1 MYLNYFIYSKR
12 RIFTMLLLFLFLF
25 SLEVH
30 AQQVIKL
37 SYKAVPLKTVLREL
51 SRQTGY
57 TFAYSDALQ
66 QGNLIVTC
74 EVNTV
79 EPLSKILES
88 ILKEKG
94 IAFTITGKQIILVP
108 AEIAIKAGQQTE
120 QPRRIKV
127 SGKITDETGE
137 PLPGVTVLNKTTK
150 QIQASDLDG
159 NFAIEGKEGDA
170 LAFASIGMTDYSAV
184 LGKGAVLNIVM
195 KPDVIALEDVVVTG
209 YQTLSKERSAGS
221 YKIVKG
227 DDIKD
232 RAISRGSIIESLE
245 GMSTGLSMNYGDGEQ
260 KVLIRGINSINSN
273 QSVLYVVDGVAM
285 SGENIETMM
294 NSNDI
299 ASITV
304 LKDATAASI
313 WGARAAN
320 GVIVVTTKNGNR
332 NKKVEVAYDGSFT
345 YNGLPDYDYM
355 GYMSSDLFIKNARE
369 LFNPGYFTWN
379 AITTT
384 TLGMSSSGKPVVFP
398 HEQAM
403 YDHYNGKISQQE
415 MEARLGEMA
424 SANNR
429 DQVEKLLLSRKLRTN
444 HSLSVSGGGEKY
456 RYYGSFLYEYDQNT
470 NRTKNNKYAINLK
483 QDFNLTKWLKL
494 DAVLNVSMTDRKN
507 GILPSATNPNTL
519 FPYAML
525 QDAAGNN
532 LSHSNYLLYAPLQQ
546 TMEQQSGVSLNYT
559 PLDELGYSY
568 NTSNGMSMRVNL
580 GANVKLYKGLTFDSR
595 YQYAKGTTQSD
606 VFLGEE
612 SYDVRLE
619 RVQFTEVPKAG
630 QTVGTAHLPSTGG
643 KYTNTNTTNS
653 EWTLRNQFAYDG
665 TVAKKH
671 QISAIAGMEIRNNKF
686 NSASNLVR
694 GYDPQTMI
702 YVPVDEKTLKNPGIK
717 NPVYPNGGSLP
728 TQILRGGPSFSET
741 ELRFVSFYANLAYT
755 YDNRY
760 TFNGSIRVDQ
770 SNLFGSDPSVQFKP
784 LWALG
789 GAWNLKNERF
799 LSGIKKLSRLVFR
812 ASYGLGGNSPDPG
825 MGGPYDIIK
834 GSNTSLFPNPGY
846 NIITPA
852 NNKLI
857 WEKTATINVGVDFGF
872 FNNRLGGSVDFYD
885 RNTTDLLNK
894 APVNPASGWE
904 STLSNV
910 GSLYNRGVEIA
921 LNSVNIES
929 RGFTWR
935 TNLTFTYNKNKV
947 TELFDEDGLTATNMP
962 YKQFVKDYP
971 AYSMFAF
978 QWAGLD
984 NLGDPQVYNNGQRV
998 KLYNDLTDLE
1008 SVNYLGST
1016 QPLYFGALTN
1026 SFSFKGFDFSFMFVY
1041 NLGHKMRRMEIN
1053 PFSSGRMVGN
1063 VLQEFDDRW
1072 RVPGDENT
1080 TNVPA
1085 YIANT
1090 GEEGKSRY
1098 YRFYTQADINVISAS
1113 YVKLRDLTLSYS
1125 LPSRICKKMFAQNI
1139 RFKLQ
1144 VGDLFVIT
1152 KNKEGIDPEYHSLRQ
1167 GNRLLKNGPTYSFGL
1182 NVKF

>member
-1 MYLNYFIYSKR
+1 MHLNYFTRYGR
-12 RIFTMLLLFLFLF
+12 RTFAVLLSFLFLF

-30 AQQVIKL
+30 AQQIIKL
-37 SYKAVPLKTVLREL
+37 RYQAVPLKTVLREL
-51 SRQTGY
+51 TRQTGY
-57 TFAYSDALQ
+57 SVAYSDALQ
-66 QGNLIVTC
+66 QMNVLITC
-74 EVNTV
+74 DINSS
-79 EPLSKILES
+79 EPLGKVLT
-88 ILKEKG
+88 LLLDGKG
-94 IAFTITGKQIILVP
+94 VAHTITGKQIILVP
-108 AEIAIKAGQQTE
+108 VEMAVKEGQKAE

-127 SGKITDETGE
+127 SGKVTDEAGE
-137 PLPGVTVLNKTTK
+137 PLPGVTVLNKTTN
-150 QIQASDLDG
+150 QVQASDLDG
-159 NFAIEGKEGDA
+159 HYAIEAKEGDL
-170 LAFASIGMTDYSAV
+170 LAFASIGMMDYNAV
-184 LGKGAVLNIVM
+184 LGKGAVLNVAM

-227 DDIKD
+227 DEIKD
-232 RAISRGSIIESLE
+232 RASTRGSIIESLE

-260 KVLIRGINSINSN
+260 KVLIRGTNSINSN

-285 SGENIETMM
+285 SGENIETMI
-294 NSNDI
+294 NNNDI
-299 ASITV
+299 ASVTV

-320 GVIVVTTKNGNR
+320 GVIVVTTKTGNR
-332 NKKVEVAYDGSFT
+332 NKKVEVQYDGSFT
-345 YNGLPDYDYM
+345 YSGLPDYDYL
-355 GYMSSDLFIKNARE
+355 GYMSSEMFMKNARE
-369 LFNPGYFTWN
+369 LFNPDYFTWN

-384 TLGMSSSGKPVVFP
+384 TLGMGTSGKPVVFP
-398 HEQAM
+398 HEQPM

-429 DQVEKLLLSRKLRTN
+429 RQVEEFLMSKKLRTN

-456 RYYGSFLYEYDQNT
+456 SYYGSFLYEYDQNT
-470 NRTKNNKYAINLK
+470 NRTQNNKYAINLK
-483 QDFNLTKWLKL
+483 QDFNLAKWLKL
-494 DAVLNVSMTDRKN
+494 DAVLNVSMTDREN
-507 GILPSATNPNTL
+507 GMTPSVTNPNTL

-525 QDAAGNN
+525 QDANGNN
-532 LSHSNYLLYAPLQQ
+532 LSHSRFLIYEPLQA

-568 NTSNGMSMRVNL
+568 NTSSGMSMRVNL

-595 YQYAKGTTQSD
+595 YQYAKGTTQTD
-606 VFLGEE
+606 LFYGEE

-643 KYTNTNTTNS
+643 KYTNTHTSNS

-665 TVAKKH
+665 TVAKRH
-671 QISAIAGMEIRNNKF
+671 QVSAIAGMEIRNNKF
-686 NSASNLVR
+686 NSASSLVR

-717 NPVYPNGGSLP
+717 NPVYPSGGSIP
-728 TQILRGGPSFSET
+728 TQILRGGPSYNET
-741 ELRFVSFYANLAYT
+741 EMRFVSFYANLAYT

-789 GAWNLKNERF
+789 GAWNLKNEPF
-799 LSGIKKLSRLVFR
+799 LSGIKKISRLVFR

-834 GSNTSLFPNPGY
+834 GSNSSLFPSPGY

-894 APVNPASGWE
+894 APVNPSTGWE
-904 STLSNV
+904 ATLSNV

-935 TNLTFTYNKNKV
+935 TNFTFTYNKNKV
-947 TELFDEDGLTATNMP
+947 TELYDEDGLTATNMP
-962 YKQFVKDYP
+962 YKKFVAGYP

-984 NLGDPQVYNNGQRV
+984 NMGNPQVYDNGQKV
-998 KLYNDLTDLE
+998 KLYKDLTDLE
-1008 SVNYLGST
+1008 SVSYLGST

-1026 SFSFKGFDFSFMFVY
+1026 SFSFRGFDFSFMFVY

-1053 PFSSGRMVGN
+1053 PFSSGRMSGN
-1063 VLQEFDDRW
+1063 ILEEFDNRW

-1080 TNVPA
+1080 TAVPA
-1085 YIANT
+1085 YVANT

-1098 YRFYTQADINVISAS
+1098 YRFYTQADINVLSAS
-1113 YVKLRDLTLSYS
+1113 YIKLRDVTLSYS
-1125 LPSRICKKMFAQNI
+1125 LPSRICKKIFAQNI
-1139 RFKLQ
+1139 RFKFQ
-1144 VGDLFVIT
+1144 VGDLFLIA
-1152 KNKEGIDPEYHSLRQ
+1152 KNKEGIDPEYHSLRF
-1167 GNRLLKNGPTYSFGL
+1167 GNRILKNGPTYSFGL